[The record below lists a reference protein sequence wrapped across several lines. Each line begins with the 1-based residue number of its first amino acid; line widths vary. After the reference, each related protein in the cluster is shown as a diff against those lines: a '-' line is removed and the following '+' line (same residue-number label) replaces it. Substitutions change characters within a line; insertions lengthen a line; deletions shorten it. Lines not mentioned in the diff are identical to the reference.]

1 VVLVGVGV
9 RFVDG
14 ESCWTLVVSYQLL
27 LLLLLLLVSFGNTR
41 RARYGRR
48 PDESS
53 GYERR

>member
-1 VVLVGVGV
+1 VELVGVGV

-27 LLLLLLLVSFGNTR
+27 LLLLLVSFGNAR
-41 RARYGRR
+41 RAGHGRR